1 MVVQTLSHKAVS
13 HLNMETAIRE
23 LRYAARRLARTPA
36 FTVIALGT
44 LALAIGAST
53 AAFSLVNGVLLK
65 PLGFEQPS
73 RLVYLHGT
81 DSREAAMMISP
92 QDLIDFRNETHSFT
106 AVAAVQSRQNLNLLR
121 PHASP
126 LRVNAA
132 RVGAEFFAVL
142 GTRAQLGRTFA
153 TDDDARA
160 ATKVLVL
167 SDGAWRRYFGAD
179 PGIVGRQVTLD
190 GEPSVVVG
198 VAPPRFTFPDNA
210 ELWYPAVWEDW
221 EIGDIGRGDHTTAA
235 IARLRD
241 GATIASAQRD
251 LSTVARRIAQAF
263 PKDDAGIG
271 VAAVPLRQQIV
282 GEVEA
287 PLWAMLGAVMFVLL
301 ISCANVAN
309 LLLVRA
315 ASRASDAAVRTAL
328 GAGRQQLLGQAF
340 AESMLIA
347 VGGAALGTIIAVLVV
362 HVLTA
367 VGTPALPRTQ
377 DVGVDARV
385 LAFSAALA
393 VATGLACG
401 LVAALHISSW
411 DIARIL
417 RSGRGGDS
425 NSGRARSVLVFTEVA
440 LGTVLLVGAGL
451 LIRSFERLTT
461 VDPGFTADHLVVF
474 DVALAGKSYES
485 DGPVNAFADR
495 VHTALAALPGVQSV
509 AVAANR
515 PFDTEHFGPSTWF
528 AINGTPPP
536 TLGTEPWSRLH
547 PVSPDFFHTMGMSLV
562 RGRTFTEDENRRDAV
577 PVIVINQ
584 ALADRYFPGQDP
596 IGQHLTF
603 GFWHADSAWHPRGE
617 IIGIV
622 RNAYYASLGS
632 QPEPATFLPYR
643 RFPIGATFV
652 LRTAV
657 PPAGLEREIRRV
669 VASVDPDVP
678 TYELGTMNA
687 ALTDSV
693 SRPRFYTELLAAFA
707 AIALLLATLGVYGVV
722 SYAVRQQTR
731 DFGIRMALGA
741 DAHDVVNLV
750 LGRSV
755 SLILPGL
762 VTGIVGALFLT
773 RTIRGLLFGI
783 EPLDRPTLA
792 LVCLVFAAVGAIASW
807 LPARRAARVDP
818 IIAMRS
824 E

>member
-1 MVVQTLSHKAVS
+1 MEAV
-13 HLNMETAIRE
+13 LQE

-36 FTVIALGT
+36 FTAIALGT

-65 PLGFEQPS
+65 PLGFAQPE

-81 DSREAAMMISP
+81 DARDAMTMLSP
-92 QDLIDFRNETHSFT
+92 QDLIDFRDETHSFT
-106 AVAAVQSRQNLNLLR
+106 AVAAVESRQNLNLLR
-121 PHASP
+121 PKAPP
-126 LRVNAA
+126 LRVNAT
-132 RVGAEFFAVL
+132 RVGATFFGVL
-142 GTRAQLGRTFA
+142 GVRARLGRTFA
-153 TDDDARA
+153 PGEDARD

-179 PGIVGRQVTLD
+179 PGIVGTQVTLD
-190 GEPSVVVG
+190 DEPYVVVG
-198 VAPPRFTFPDNA
+198 VTPPRFTFPDNA
-210 ELWYPAVWEDW
+210 DLWYPAVWESW
-221 EIGDIGRGDHTTAA
+221 EIGDLGRGDHTTAA

-241 GATIASAQRD
+241 GATVASAQRD
-251 LSTVARRIAQAF
+251 LNTVASRIAQAF
-263 PKDDAGIG
+263 PKEAAGRG
-271 VAAVPLRQQIV
+271 AAAVPLRQQIV

-301 ISCANVAN
+301 ISCANVSN
-309 LLLVRA
+309 LLLVRT
-315 ASRASDAAVRTAL
+315 ASRASDVAVRTAL

-347 VGGAALGTIIAVLVV
+347 VGGAVLGTIIAVVVV
-362 HVLTA
+362 HVLA
-367 VGTPALPRTQ
+367 SVGTLALPRTQ

-385 LAFSAALA
+385 LVFSVGLA
-393 VATGLACG
+393 IATGLACG

-411 DIARIL
+411 DIALIL
-417 RSGRGGDS
+417 RSGRASGDAG
-425 NSGRARSVLVFTEVA
+425 SGRARSVLVFTEIA

-451 LIRSFERLTT
+451 LIRSFQHLTN
-461 VDPGFTADHLVVF
+461 VDPGFKADHLVVF
-474 DVALAGKSYES
+474 DVALAGKTYES
-485 DGPVNAFADR
+485 DAPVNAFADR
-495 VHTALAALPGVQSV
+495 VHAELAALPGVQSV

-515 PFDTEHFGPSTWF
+515 PFDTENFGPSTTF
-528 AINGTPPP
+528 AIDGTPPP
-536 TLGTEPWSRLH
+536 TPGTEPRSRLH
-547 PVSPDFFHTMGMSLV
+547 PVSPDFFQTIGMSLV
-562 RGRTFTEDENRRDAV
+562 RGRVFTEDENRLDAA

-584 ALADRYFPGQDP
+584 ALADRYFPGQNP

-603 GFWHADSAWHPRGE
+603 GFWHGDTAAHPRGE
-617 IIGIV
+617 IIGVV
-622 RNAYYASLGS
+622 RNAYYASLRN

-643 RFPIGATFV
+643 RFPIGTTFV
-652 LRTAV
+652 LRTAL
-657 PPAGLEREIRRV
+657 PPEGLEREIRRV
-669 VASVDPDVP
+669 VAFVDPNVP

-693 SRPRFYTELLAAFA
+693 SQPRFYTELLTALA

-741 DAHDVVNLV
+741 SSRDVMTLV

-762 VTGIVGALFLT
+762 VVGMVGALFLT

-792 LVCLVFAAVGAIASW
+792 LVCLVFAAVGGIASW
-807 LPARRAARVDP
+807 LPARRAAGVDP